1 MKGTSEVKVGAVALG
16 ALAIF
21 MAIISFLGTFSFADG
36 GYRMSV
42 IYDQVGG
49 LKEGHVVRY
58 AGVDVGTVRA
68 VNVEGTKVQAVL
80 KIKEGIRIP
89 QGSKFSIGS
98 DGMLGE
104 KFVAI
109 LPPQKINGRYIE
121 PGEEVKGSQ
130 GTGLDEFMASSA
142 KVLEKLEGIAD
153 ALNNV
158 LGDKEVQQSM
168 RDGFM
173 NARDISANINTFS
186 RVMAEVAVDNQKD
199 MSLMIVQLSQMAERM
214 NSVATHLD
222 SILAGADNNGQSG
235 KDLALMAQNLATAS
249 ARVEKMTAVLEK
261 VVTDPKTEKDLRDTL
276 HNAKETSEKANR
288 VLATLESSR
297 FQAEALYNDKKG
309 DWLPNMGVTLRPRD
323 ESFVYLGA
331 HDIGGNDKLDLQF
344 GRDINDFSLRLG
356 ATQGKFG
363 VGLDYRVGSSFK
375 LYTDVYDFDD
385 TKVKVGGEF
394 MLKPNLSLIGESL
407 DVSGSGSD
415 NAYVGVRTYF

>member
-21 MAIISFLGTFSFADG
+21 MAIISFLGTFSFAGG

-42 IYDQVGG
+42 LYDQVGG

-58 AGVDVGTVRA
+58 AGVDIGTVRA
-68 VNVEGTKVQAVL
+68 VNVEGNKVHAIL
-80 KIKEGIRIP
+80 KIKEGIKIP
-89 QGSKFSIGS
+89 HGSNFSIGA

-109 LPPQKINGRYIE
+109 LPPAKMDGRFIE
-121 PGEEVKGSQ
+121 PGEEVQGSQ
-130 GTGLDEFMASSA
+130 GAGLDEFMASSA
-142 KVLEKLEGIAD
+142 KVLEKVEGIAD

-158 LGDKEVQQSM
+158 LGDKEVQKSM
-168 RDGFM
+168 RDGFL
-173 NARDISANINTFS
+173 NARDISSNLNTFS

-199 MSLMIVQLSQMAERM
+199 MTVMISQLSQMAERM

-222 SILAGADNNGQSG
+222 SIVAGADNNGQTG
-235 KDLALMAQNLATAS
+235 KDMAAMAQNLATAS
-249 ARVEKMTAVLEK
+249 ARVEKMTGVLEK
-261 VVTDPKTEKDLRDTL
+261 VVTDPKTEKDLRATL
-276 HNAKETSEKANR
+276 QNAKETSEKANR
-288 VLATLESSR
+288 MLGTLETAQ
-297 FQAEALYNDKKG
+297 FKAEALYNDKNS